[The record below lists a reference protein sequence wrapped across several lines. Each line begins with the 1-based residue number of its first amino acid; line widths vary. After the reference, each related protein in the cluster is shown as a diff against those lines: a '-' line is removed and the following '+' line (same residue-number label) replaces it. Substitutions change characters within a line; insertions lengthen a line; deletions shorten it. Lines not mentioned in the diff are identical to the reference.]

1 MKHDIIIRFCNKD
14 DYREVKEFWFDSEN
28 NLNFQKM
35 IITITERIEDFENDF
50 LEVEFPNFEEKVYFF
65 SDILTLSNNNNKI
78 YDSALKNHLYNLIDY
93 CEKIDKA
100 CRIFLEFML
109 ME

>member
-1 MKHDIIIRFCNKD
+1 MKNDIIIRFCKKNCH
-14 DYREVKEFWFDSEN
+14 EIKEFWFDSEN

-35 IITITERIEDFENDF
+35 IVTIAESIEDFENDI
-50 LEVEFPNFEEKVYFF
+50 LDVEFPNFEEKVYFF

-78 YDSALKNHLYNLIDY
+78 FESALKNHLYNLIEY
-93 CEKIDKA
+93 CENIDKA
-100 CRIFLEFML
+100 CRIFLEFMI